1 MIRWLSI
8 VEQDT
13 IDNFATDHTCL
24 SILKNGLVV
33 DAPYAEVTGKAY
45 GSGIYL
51 SDAFAKSVNYSE
63 GAPSSPQGIA
73 FATSGPRA
81 IAVPARPHRRGRRQN
96 NEMTGEA
103 LGSKY
108 VLLCEAALGQV

>member
-1 MIRWLSI
+1 MIRWLTSL
-8 VEQDT
+8 VKDT
-13 IDNFATDHTCL
+13 IDNFVTDHTCP

-63 GAPSSPQGIA
+63 AAPSSPQGIA
-73 FATSGPRA
+73 FGTGARA
-81 IAVPARPHRRGRRQN
+81 IAVPARQHRRGRRQN

>member
-1 MIRWLSI
+1 MFRWLTI
-8 VEQDT
+8 LVKDT
-13 IDNFATDHTCL
+13 IDNFVTDHTCP

-63 GAPSSPQGIA
+63 AAPSSPHGIA
-73 FATSGPRA
+73 FATGPRA
-81 IAVPARPHRRGRRQN
+81 IAVPARPYRRGRRQN